1 MSCEGRPSACQT
13 QERTWPPA
21 RGRARCEEGC
31 GEAQR
36 ARVAQQLMQ
45 RFCVLALL
53 GLSLCAARPS
63 DRLPMLA
70 KRRIDASAGFSE
82 VPLEPLDEWVANHEV
97 RPRLNPRRGAG
108 LKSQQTLL
116 AARAPYVVKGRS
128 LAYRRAI
135 IATIWCVPARLAS
148 CTRCGAEVVT
158 LPWRRAGR
166 SSRPSRSGLGSCCR

>member
-1 MSCEGRPSACQT
+1 MKKTVARSPEGLGLRK
-13 QERTWPPA
+13 
-21 RGRARCEEGC
+21 
-31 GEAQR
+31 
-36 ARVAQQLMQ
+36 QLMQ

-116 AARAPYVVKGRS
+116 AARASYVVKGRS
-128 LAYRRAI
+128 LA
-135 IATIWCVPARLAS
+135 
-148 CTRCGAEVVT
+148 
-158 LPWRRAGR
+158 
-166 SSRPSRSGLGSCCR
+166 